1 MVLPWIAQFRVS
13 LQMSRATPQMR
24 AFAKRLAACEAAEGR
39 SSEAISRTAFPI
51 SEKMRSPLTTL
62 LGSGGFRALL
72 SRALALASAE
82 APWLRSVQVKA
93 NGALEEGGKPDLLPS
108 PAEQLEGR
116 LVLLAQLLGLLV
128 TFIGPGLTS
137 HLVGEIWP
145 NISLSDLDLET
156 RDKNEKK

>member
-1 MVLPWIAQFRVS
+1 
-13 LQMSRATPQMR
+13 MR
-24 AFAKRLAACEAAEGR
+24 AFAKRLTACEAAESR
-39 SSEAISRTAFPI
+39 SSEESSLTAFPI
-51 SEKMRSPLTTL
+51 SEKMRAPLATL
-62 LGSGGFRALL
+62 LGGGGFRALL

-93 NGALEEGGKPDLLPS
+93 NGVLEESAKPS
-108 PAEQLEGR
+108 PQLTAVEQVEGR

-145 NISLSDLDLET
+145 NIVLSDLDLET
-156 RDKNEKK
+156 PDKNE